1 MKTAPLLPAIVA
13 ALLLA
18 VVPAACQQPAAIG
31 LAGARALRDHGRYT
45 EAESAY
51 VAVERAGGADR
62 LAAMVERGMLL
73 EEQGRTDAAR
83 DLYRRAVG
91 DYQRGVARLDSRQ
104 LGAVAGALRQLGEA
118 DPARFRDALR
128 VFDEAIAADSS
139 NLAARVALGDLF
151 FAKYNRPE
159 AAAMY
164 RGVLAVDSTN
174 PGAGYGLAL
183 VGLEDGLPG
192 SHAMLERVIAAAPEF
207 VPARVALA
215 QSHLDREAWS
225 EADDEAGRA
234 LAVNPRSQPALAVQ
248 AAARLL
254 RGDTAGFEAARARV
268 GALTPRPAEFYA
280 DLSQAHG
287 RNRLYREAAAW
298 AAEGVR
304 LDSLSARALGELGL
318 NQLRLGQ
325 VAAARASLERAFV
338 RDPFNVWIKNTL
350 DLMDVLER
358 YDTTSVGRFQF
369 VTDPSERDLLVP
381 YLAEIAPEAWDRF
394 ATRYG
399 YRPAER
405 IRVELFRRHADFS
418 VRTVGL
424 AGFGA
429 LGVSFGPVVAMDAPS
444 ARTRGDLNWGS
455 TFWHELA
462 HSFTLGATANRIP
475 RWLSEGLSVHEE
487 HQARPGWGMGLRL
500 GFLRA
505 WQDGK
510 LLPVAELN
518 DGFFR
523 PREPGQLLHSYY
535 QASLVCQLIESR
547 WGLTGLTGLL
557 SSYRDG
563 LDTPAA
569 FQRALGLTPAAF
581 DREFDAWLTDQLGPR
596 LDAIGKDG
604 KGPFFKAMEEGAEA
618 VRQGRDQ
625 EAIAAFERA
634 RNLFPEYAEAGSPWT
649 ALAMLYRQQGNL
661 ALAADALG
669 MQARLAETD
678 YDANIAEADLREQL
692 GDQGAAAAA
701 LERAAWIDPRE
712 IGLHQRLAGLAAAL
726 KQWPVAIRERRAV
739 LALDPPNGAEARYQ
753 LALAL
758 YQSGDAAAARRE
770 VLRALEQAPAFEQAQ
785 DLLLRIR
792 EGGPPR

>member
-1 MKTAPLLPAIVA
+1 MKLAALFPAIATAV
-13 ALLLA
+13 LLA
-18 VVPAACQQPAAIG
+18 VVPAACQQPAATG
-31 LAGARALRDHGRYT
+31 LAGARALRDHGRYA

-51 VAVERAGGADR
+51 AAVERSGGPDL
-62 LAAMVERGMLL
+62 LAALVERGMLL
-73 EEQGRTDAAR
+73 EEQGRGDGAR
-83 DLYRRAVG
+83 EL
-91 DYQRGVARLDSRQ
+91 YQRVIDRSRGGAGLDSKQRV
-104 LGAVAGALRQLGEA
+104 AVAAALRQLGAA
-118 DPARFRDALR
+118 DPAQVRAALR
-128 VFDEAIAADSS
+128 VFDEAIAADSA
-139 NLAARVALGDLF
+139 NLDARVALGDLF

-159 AAAMY
+159 AAEMY
-164 RGVLAVDSTN
+164 RGVLAVDSSY
-174 PGAGYGLAL
+174 PGALYGLAM

-192 SHAMLERVIAAAPEF
+192 SFAMLERVIRLAPDF
-207 VPARVALA
+207 LPARVALA
-215 QSHLDREAWS
+215 QSHLDREAWN

-254 RGDTAGFEAARARV
+254 RGDTAGFEAARVRV
-268 GALTPRPAEFYA
+268 AELSPRPAAFYA
-280 DLSQAHG
+280 DLAQVHG

-304 LDSLSARALGELGL
+304 LDSSSARAVSELGL

-325 VAAARASLERAFV
+325 IAAARVSLERAFV

-358 YDTTSVGRFQF
+358 YDTTTVGRFQF
-369 VTDPSERDLLVP
+369 VTDPAERDLLVP

-394 ATRYG
+394 SARYG
-399 YRPAER
+399 YQPPER
-405 IRVELFRRHADFS
+405 VRVELFRRHADFS

-444 ARTRGDLNWGS
+444 ARNRGELNWGS

-462 HSFTLGATANRIP
+462 HTFTLGATANRVP

-487 HQARPGWGMGLRL
+487 HQGRPGWGMGLRL

-505 WQDGK
+505 WQEGQ

-523 PREPGQLLHSYY
+523 PKEPGQLFHSYY
-535 QASLVCQLIESR
+535 QASLVCELVESR
-547 WGLTGLTGLL
+547 WGLAGLNGLL
-557 SSYRDG
+557 AAYRDG
-563 LDTPAA
+563 LSTPAA
-569 FQRALGLTPAAF
+569 FERALGLTPEAF
-581 DREFDAWLTDQLGPR
+581 DREFDDWLKDRWGSR
-596 LDAIGKDG
+596 LEAIGTEG
-604 KGPFFKAMEEGAEA
+604 KGPFFEAM
-618 VRQGRDQ
+618 RQGTEALGRNRTG

-634 RNLFPEYAEAGSPWT
+634 RTLFPEYAEAGSPWQ
-649 ALAMLYRQQGNL
+649 ALGDLYQRQGDL
-661 ALAADALG
+661 ARAADALG

-678 YDANIAEADLREQL
+678 YDANIAEADLRERL
-692 GDQGAAAAA
+692 GDRRAAAAA

-712 IGLHQRLAGLAAAL
+712 IGLHQRLAGLAAEL
-726 KQWPVAIRERRAV
+726 KDWPVAIRERRAV
-739 LALDPPNGAEARYQ
+739 LALVPANLAEARYQ

-770 VLRALEQAPAFEQAQ
+770 VLRALELAPAFEQAQ

>member
-1 MKTAPLLPAIVA
+1 MRMAPLFPAIA
-13 ALLLA
+13 AAVLLA
-18 VVPAACQQPAAIG
+18 VVPAACQQPAASG
-31 LAGARALRDHGRYT
+31 LSAARALRDHGRYA

-51 VAVERAGGADR
+51 AAVERGGGPDL
-62 LAAMVERGMLL
+62 LAALVERGMLL
-73 EEQGRTDAAR
+73 EEQGRADAAR
-83 DLYRRAVG
+83 EL
-91 DYQRGVARLDSRQ
+91 YQRVIDRSRETGQLESKQLAAVAAAHRQ
-104 LGAVAGALRQLGEA
+104 LGAD
-118 DPARFRDALR
+118 DPAQVRAALR
-128 VFDEAIAADSS
+128 VFDEAIAADSA
-139 NLAARVALGDLF
+139 NLDARVALGDLF

-159 AAAMY
+159 AAEMY
-164 RGVLAVDSTN
+164 RGVLAVDSSY
-174 PGAGYGLAL
+174 PGALYGLAI

-192 SHAMLERVIAAAPEF
+192 SHAMLERVTKVAPNF

-215 QSHLDREAWS
+215 QSHLDREAWA

-234 LAVNPRSQPALAVQ
+234 LVVNPRSQPALAVQ

-254 RGDTAGFEAARARV
+254 RGDTAGFDAARARV
-268 GALTPRPAEFYA
+268 RELNPRPAEFYA

-287 RNRLYREAAAW
+287 RNRLYREAAGW

-304 LDSLSARALGELGL
+304 LDSSSARALGELGL

-325 VAAARASLERAFV
+325 IAGARGNLERAFV

-369 VTDPSERDLLVP
+369 VTDPSEHDLLVL

-394 ATRYG
+394 AMRYG
-399 YRPAER
+399 YRPEER

-444 ARTRGDLNWGS
+444 ARSRGELNWGS

-462 HSFTLGATANRIP
+462 HTFTLGATANRVP

-505 WQDGK
+505 WQAGQ

-523 PREPGQLLHSYY
+523 PKEPGQLLHSYY
-535 QASLVCQLIESR
+535 QASLVCELIESR
-547 WGLTGLTGLL
+547 WGLAGLNGLL
-557 SSYRDG
+557 SGYRAG
-563 LDTPAA
+563 MDTPAA
-569 FQRALGLTPAAF
+569 FQRALGLSPEAF
-581 DREFDAWLTDQLGPR
+581 DREFDGWLKERLGPR
-596 LDAIGKDG
+596 LDAIGTEG
-604 KGPFFKAMEEGAEA
+604 KGPFFKAMAEGAEA
-618 VRQGRDQ
+618 VRRGRNQ
-625 EAIAAFERA
+625 EAITAFERA
-634 RNLFPEYAEAGSPWT
+634 RSLFPEYAEAGSPWQ
-649 ALAMLYRQQGNL
+649 ALGELYQRQGNL
-661 ALAADALG
+661 AQAAEALG

-678 YDANIAEADLREQL
+678 YDANIAEADLRERL
-692 GDQGAAAAA
+692 GDRRAAADA
-701 LERAAWIDPRE
+701 LARAAWIDPRE
-712 IGLHQRLAGLAAAL
+712 IGLHQRLATLAGAL
-726 KQWPVAIRERRAV
+726 KDWAVAIRERRVV
-739 LALDPPNGAEARYQ
+739 LALDPPNVAEARYQ

-770 VLRALEQAPAFEQAQ
+770 VLRALELAPAFLQAQ

-792 EGGPPR
+792 EGAPPR